1 MIRFTANAQGDGFN
15 GDVEKAIRKAL
26 RESLKQLKK
35 DAAAKMRQR
44 YTAPAIGTKP
54 LKLRVAGLRGVLSTF
69 GPRTPLNR
77 FKTQPKGRLKPPPAS
92 GIFVSVVRGQG
103 DYLRSAFYAKKV
115 IFQREGKTRLPIE
128 KLFTVSPPGMLSNR
142 PVYSGVIRQLE
153 ANFQKNLTREIG
165 DLF

>member
-54 LKLRVAGLRGVLSTF
+54 LKLRVAGLRGTLSTQ

-77 FKTQPKGRLKPPPAS
+77 FKTQPKGRLKKPPAS
-92 GIFVSVVRGQG
+92 GIFASVVRGQG
-103 DYLRSAFYAKKV
+103 DYLRSAFYARKV
-115 IFQREGKTRLPIE
+115 IFQRTSKTIE

-142 PVYSGVIRQLE
+142 PVYSDVIKKLQV
-153 ANFQKNLTREIG
+153 NFDKNLSKEIG
-165 DLF
+165 NMF